1 MSKIVK
7 GNKLVRR
14 MGRRTT
20 LSSQRRR
27 ATRRTTS
34 VALHASDGAQL
45 AWIAAS
51 RVREAAQNRIVFA
64 FRRYVEA
71 SGPGPTD
78 AELHLFARLA
88 IAEQRLR
95 SKLSGRPAGRVWDS
109 GSISSR

>member
-1 MSKIVK
+1 MSKIAK
-7 GNKLVRR
+7 GKFVRR
-14 MGRRTT
+14 TGRRAP
-20 LSSQRRR
+20 LALQRRR
-27 ATRRTTS
+27 ARVRASS
-34 VALHASDGAQL
+34 VALHPNDGAQL

-71 SGPGPTD
+71 SGPGPTE

-95 SKLSGRPAGRVWDS
+95 NKLAGRPTARLQAWDS
-109 GSISSR
+109 ASSR